1 MTLSMVIFVP
11 LLYKMHPMKVKSAD
25 LLPKWIV
32 YILRCSDDSF
42 YTGATNCLERRLL
55 AHNRGTA
62 SKYTRSRRPVIL
74 LATSVA
80 MNKGEAL
87 RLEMKIKMMPR
98 MKKLTALQ
106 AREAG
111 PAVLQDKVHR
121 RRLTVRKKCTE

>member
-1 MTLSMVIFVP
+1 
-11 LLYKMHPMKVKSAD
+11 MKAKSAD
-25 LLPKWIV
+25 PLPKWIV

-42 YTGATNCLERRLL
+42 YTGATHCLERRLL

-80 MNKGEAL
+80 MSKGEAL
-87 RLEMKIKMMPR
+87 RLEMKIKKMPR
-98 MKKLTALQ
+98 IKKLITLQ

-121 RRLTVRKKCTE
+121 RLPTVQKKCSE